1 MHTAVRSSI
10 FNRNMFLGFEDAF
23 KMLDHYASKSE
34 YPPYNIERVSDDKYT
49 LELAV
54 AGFKKEDIDISIEKN
69 TLKNLI
75 GGRVGPA
82 DDGECAVSLFVA
94 IHPLPGILSTVGPD
108 HPAFAML
115 PVLMPV
121 ADISGAR
128 RPGERS
134 RTLALAAR
142 PGTFVHVTAGPSECT
157 LTVGQ
162 TEFTFAL
169 IRRYLYA
176 L

>member
-69 TLKNLI
+69 TLKIEGESAKKDADYIHKGLASRKFTRAFHLI
-75 GGRVGPA
+75 KYMEVDTA
-82 DDGECAVSLFVA
+82 KMED
-94 IHPLPGILSTVGPD
+94 GILKVYLVRNVPD
-108 HPAFAML
+108 EEKPKHIK
-115 PVLMPV
+115 
-121 ADISGAR
+121 IS
-128 RPGERS
+128 
-134 RTLALAAR
+134 
-142 PGTFVHVTAGPSECT
+142 
-157 LTVGQ
+157 
-162 TEFTFAL
+162 
-169 IRRYLYA
+169 
-176 L
+176 

>member
-69 TLKNLI
+69 TLKI
-75 GGRVGPA
+75 EGESAKKDA
-82 DDGECAVSLFVA
+82 DY
-94 IHPLPGILSTVGPD
+94 IHKGLASRKFTRAFHLNKYMEVDTAKMEDGILKVYLVRNVPD
-108 HPAFAML
+108 EEKPKHIK
-115 PVLMPV
+115 
-121 ADISGAR
+121 IS
-128 RPGERS
+128 
-134 RTLALAAR
+134 
-142 PGTFVHVTAGPSECT
+142 
-157 LTVGQ
+157 
-162 TEFTFAL
+162 
-169 IRRYLYA
+169 
-176 L
+176 

>member
-69 TLKNLI
+69 TLKIEGESAKND
-75 GGRVGPA
+75 A
-82 DDGECAVSLFVA
+82 DY
-94 IHPLPGILSTVGPD
+94 IHKGLASRKFTRAFHLNKYMEVDTAKMEDGILKVYLVRNVPD
-108 HPAFAML
+108 EEKPKHIK
-115 PVLMPV
+115 
-121 ADISGAR
+121 IS
-128 RPGERS
+128 
-134 RTLALAAR
+134 
-142 PGTFVHVTAGPSECT
+142 
-157 LTVGQ
+157 
-162 TEFTFAL
+162 
-169 IRRYLYA
+169 
-176 L
+176 

>member
-1 MHTAVRSSI
+1 MVWDELSFDQESDFSAVLKDIHTVNGVI
-10 FNRNMFLGFEDAF
+10 
-23 KMLDHYASKSE
+23 
-34 YPPYNIERVSDDKYT
+34 
-49 LELAV
+49 
-54 AGFKKEDIDISIEKN
+54 IEKN
-69 TLKNLI
+69 TFKNLI

-94 IHPLPGILSTVGPD
+94 IHPLPGILRTVGPD

-121 ADISGAR
+121 ADIPGAR
-128 RPGERS
+128 RPGEGS
-134 RTLALAAR
+134 QALALAID
-142 PGTFVHVTAGPSECT
+142 PGTAVDVAAGPSEDA

-162 TEFTFAL
+162 TKFTFAL
-169 IRRYLYA
+169 IGWCLYA